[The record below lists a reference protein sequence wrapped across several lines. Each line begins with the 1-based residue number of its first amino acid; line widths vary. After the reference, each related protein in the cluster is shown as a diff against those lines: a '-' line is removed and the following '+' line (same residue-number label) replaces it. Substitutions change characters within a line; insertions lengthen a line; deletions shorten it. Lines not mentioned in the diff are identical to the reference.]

1 MTTNSTAIFHYHNR
15 TKHQFNAYA
24 KAPEF
29 LDWDEQ
35 PNPFRRFGG
44 CETVELPLLKA
55 ELVITNVLVILEF
68 QSFLVESQLSPHRRI
83 VCAYRQNNRG
93 C

>member
-1 MTTNSTAIFHYHNR
+1 MQKKGHTMNEEKNTKISSATNFAAISHYHNR

-35 PNPFRRFGG
+35 PNPFRRW
-44 CETVELPLLKA
+44 TA
-55 ELVITNVLVILEF
+55 
-68 QSFLVESQLSPHRRI
+68 
-83 VCAYRQNNRG
+83 A
-93 C
+93 